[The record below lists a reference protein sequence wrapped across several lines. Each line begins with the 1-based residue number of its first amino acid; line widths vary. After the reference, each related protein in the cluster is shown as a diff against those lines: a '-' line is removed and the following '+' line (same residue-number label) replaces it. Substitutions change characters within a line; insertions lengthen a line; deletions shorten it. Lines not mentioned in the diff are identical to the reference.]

1 MTERYGDLSGK
12 RVVITGAAG
21 VHGAWIAE
29 AFAAQGSRLLLS
41 DVRAS
46 ELGSLAR
53 RLGALAGEVIE
64 HVTDLTDEVS
74 IADLV
79 QIIRDRWGA
88 PDILVNNAGIY
99 PRATLLDLAT
109 EQWDRVLSVNLRAPF
124 ILTRDLAGLMIAA
137 GVRGAIVNIGSG
149 AAEGASSGGAA
160 HYAVSKAGL
169 ATLSKFFALALAPHG
184 IRVNTISPGFA
195 PGSAVSQL
203 SDEYVAKMIE
213 TIPLG
218 RTSGPHDAS
227 EAVLFLCSDRSAFV
241 TGANLAVDGG
251 RSAGTFKR

>member
-1 MTERYGDLSGK
+1 MSERYGELSGK

-41 DVRAS
+41 DVRAP

-53 RLGALAGEVIE
+53 RLEDAAGEVIE
-64 HVTDLTDEVS
+64 HVTDLTDEGS

-79 QIIRDRWGA
+79 RLVRDRWEA

-99 PRATLLDLAT
+99 PRASLLDLAT
-109 EQWDRVLSVNLRAPF
+109 EEWDRVLSVNLRAPF

-137 GVRGAIVNIGSG
+137 GIRGAIVNIGSG

-169 ATLSKFFALALAPHG
+169 ATLGRFFTLALAPHG
-184 IRVNTISPGFA
+184 IRVNTVGPGFA
-195 PGSAVSQL
+195 PGSAVSEL
-203 SDEYVAKMIE
+203 SDEYVERMVQ

-218 RTSGPHDAS
+218 RTSGPRDAS
-227 EAVLFLCSDRSAFV
+227 EAVLFLCSERAAFI
-241 TGANLAVDGG
+241 TGASLAVDGG
-251 RSAGTFKR
+251 RTAGTFKR